1 MWMKNTNP
9 CVSWVWRCVYLGIEC
24 RTLQGHKKYPIW
36 GITYLCQN
44 IHRKYSLVIYLQIF
58 LTAEAWWIAL
68 LRDHFEV
75 FLKKYICKM
84 NDWHW
89 SDFHFNF
96 ERSFLCW
103 SENLSNIHCASF
115 FSACHV
121 MKRDFSL
128 KYKMDANFDKV
139 KFPAKLGIFG
149 RHRGGELRLR
159 KVSRPTGF
167 EWGSKSYW
175 HWNVMRGIEAYM
187 GHQPFLSTRWKTLLW
202 TEILR
207 YSG

>member
-1 MWMKNTNP
+1 MPKHP
-9 CVSWVWRCVYLGIEC
+9 
-24 RTLQGHKKYPIW
+24 QK
-36 GITYLCQN
+36 
-44 IHRKYSLVIYLQIF
+44 IF
-58 LTAEAWWIAL
+58 VGDLSTDFLDCTAEAWWVAL

-139 KFPAKLGIFG
+139 KFPANLGIFG
-149 RHRGGELRLR
+149 REGSSACARCHGRLGLSGDPNHIGTGMWWEELKPIWATNRSYQR
-159 KVSRPTGF
+159 DGKRN
-167 EWGSKSYW
+167 SK
-175 HWNVMRGIEAYM
+175 
-187 GHQPFLSTRWKTLLW
+187 FDK
-202 TEILR
+202 
-207 YSG
+207 SGLCP